1 MEEKFYINDFES
13 GKSKFKNI
21 TADTATIDQ
30 LVAKMVKLEETI
42 ELLKND
48 LKIVNNLKQ
57 ELIRINS
64 EKTVVKNK
72 LYANEELVSVPIGT
86 IVAFAGREIPEG
98 WKVCDGNNAPN
109 LDNKVIFGTTDK
121 SRTREVET
129 GRKSIVLTELNI
141 PSHSHEY
148 EKMKYNFYTRQAVTT
163 SHAVGSDDRADFY
176 NGSSENTSRLFTTR
190 TGEGHAF
197 DITPPNVKMLYIM
210 KTV

>member
-48 LKIVNNLKQ
+48 LKIVNNLKL

-98 WKVCDGNNAPN
+98 
-109 LDNKVIFGTTDK
+109 
-121 SRTREVET
+121 
-129 GRKSIVLTELNI
+129 
-141 PSHSHEY
+141 
-148 EKMKYNFYTRQAVTT
+148 
-163 SHAVGSDDRADFY
+163 
-176 NGSSENTSRLFTTR
+176 
-190 TGEGHAF
+190 
-197 DITPPNVKMLYIM
+197 
-210 KTV
+210 